1 MALPVYI
8 EIEAETQGKIEGGCT
23 RKGRE
28 KMIEG
33 LQIRHSVEV
42 PTETHTGKITGNR
55 VHGPFTFVKEIDK
68 SSPLLFQALASGENI
83 KSLIAHMWHV
93 SGAGKEVEFYKIT
106 LTNGT
111 ICNID
116 TILANVKTEG
126 QLNPMEE
133 VSLRYET
140 ITWTI
145 LDGNI
150 EATDS
155 WAAPTM

>member
-33 LQIRHSVEV
+33 LQVRHNVEV
-42 PTETHTGKITGNR
+42 PTEIASGLPTGNV
-55 VHGPFTFVKEIDK
+55 VHGALTFVKDIDK
-68 SSPLLFQALASGENI
+68 SSPLLFQALTHSENV
-83 KSLIAHMWHV
+83 KSFIAHFWQV
-93 SGAGKEVEFYKIT
+93 TGAGKEVEFYKVT
-106 LTNGT
+106 LTNAHISSIT
-111 ICNID
+111 
-116 TILANVKTEG
+116 TVLPNVRTEG

-133 VSLRYET
+133 VALRYET

-150 EATDS
+150 EATAS
-155 WAAPTM
+155 WQEPSA